1 MEEVGWGNTP
11 VISVHKRLRGR
22 HSTFEVEVSL
32 GHTVSLGPSWL
43 RRETMVEIKNPN
55 LTKTKQKRK
64 RKEEEGVGR

>member
-1 MEEVGWGNTP
+1 MGWGNTP

-22 HSTFEVEVSL
+22 YSTFEFEVSL
-32 GHTVSLGPSWL
+32 GHTVSLGQSWL

-64 RKEEEGVGR
+64 RKEEEEVGR